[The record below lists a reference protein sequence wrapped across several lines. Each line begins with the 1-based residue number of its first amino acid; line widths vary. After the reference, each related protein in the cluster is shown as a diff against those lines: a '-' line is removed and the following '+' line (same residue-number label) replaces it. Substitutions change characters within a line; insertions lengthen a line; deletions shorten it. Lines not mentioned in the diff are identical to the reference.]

1 MFDGSPATQYSPQP
15 VERHGL
21 VWTQIGG
28 LTIAKIS
35 GGLPDKREW
44 RDFLDHL
51 RPSVRP
57 VLLWIRGR
65 IWIGSEG
72 RTELANAIGSSQ
84 VALVVDDDLGRG
96 LATALRWLGVKTN
109 AYSMSE
115 LDQLETELDLP
126 VGISERML
134 EQVR

>member
-1 MFDGSPATQYSPQP
+1 MFDGSPATRYAPHP
-15 VERHGL
+15 VERKGL

-35 GGLPDKREW
+35 GGLPEQREW
-44 RDFLDHL
+44 RELLDQL

-57 VLLWIRGR
+57 LLLWIRGR
-65 IWIGSEG
+65 VWIGSEG
-72 RTELANAIGSSQ
+72 RKELAQAIGSSR

-96 LATALRWLGVKTN
+96 LATALRWLGVKTY

-115 LDQLETELDLP
+115 LDSLETEFELP
-126 VGISERML
+126 PGISERML